1 MEYNIVP
8 VKGLKYSNFK
18 QLGKKHSFTGDFGI
32 AYPIYAKECVA
43 GDVLRLGVAN
53 VTDFLPMI
61 SPLHADVYFNTFA
74 AFVPARLY
82 DERFPKFLKGLNA
95 DDSEYSTPRKSIQDV
110 YSQWSD
116 LGADVDDRYDN
127 IVHDLYDFCLQ
138 RGLEN
143 TINVYYTTTISQS
156 LLDQNMIDISDPH
169 LPKAQQLIVD
179 AVRDLFSSYDK
190 FKTFFYT
197 ALTGNSSKLACLK
210 LLPFVYG
217 NLFDHLG
224 YPTIDLIFEQF
235 FRVGIVCNYFSSEG
249 VPVLEA
255 NTSLLYMLDT
265 PDTSGQTWYNVTSL
279 TYIHLNY
286 NGRVYTISDFLS
298 AFTSDYILPDRFF
311 AYWYFYDDW
320 FAHPDFDDPL
330 GCRWLYSNELGVPN
344 DEFELMEGKRVRVS
358 FVPFNILWEKDYF
371 TSCLKNAQRGTAPAL
386 PITVTGDVTGISA
399 STSLTGGSVTSRLQ
413 WNQGDE
419 WEENNY
425 LNQYQNG
432 TDGFDIGVYAGNG
445 TSDGTL
451 AFGDSNNYFGNA
463 RERTID
469 AFSKFLGANEINNTF
484 VPPTATT
491 TITGQLSGLDVVSF
505 DISDFR
511 YANALQR
518 FAELNNI
525 AGRRWT
531 DFLKIQYGTAPRDDV
546 LERPDYFGRNHV
558 PVNFG
563 KILSTVG
570 TEQSPLGSFA
580 GVANEAGIDQFRD
593 YNPRE
598 PGTVIIIACF
608 SVKTGYMSQGIPRE
622 MLRKTRFDYYNSL
635 FAGIGD
641 QEVFTRELFNDYSSE
656 DPDNPS
662 ILGFEGRFDEYRI
675 DHDDVAGFLRSGA
688 YQTFVLNRKFGSA
701 PSLNSQFVHMHIDKT
716 RFLAVPSDPT
726 FVCHAHIINRTSR
739 PIPERSIP
747 NLGL

>member
-18 QLGKKHSFTGDFGI
+18 QLGKKHSFTGDFGV

-110 YSQWSD
+110 YAQWSD
-116 LGADVDDRYDN
+116 LGEDVEDRYDN
-127 IVHDLYDFCLQ
+127 IVHDLYDFCIQ

-143 TINVYYTTTISQS
+143 TVNVYYTTTISQS
-156 LLDQNMIDISDPH
+156 LKDANMIDISDPH
-169 LPKAQQLIVD
+169 LPKSQQLVVD
-179 AVRDLFSSYDK
+179 SVRKLFSSYEN
-190 FKTFFYT
+190 FKEFFYST
-197 ALTGNSSKLACLK
+197 FVGNAAKLACLK

-224 YPTIDLIFEQF
+224 YPTLDLIFEQY
-235 FRVGIVCNYFSSEG
+235 FRVGITCNAISAQG
-249 VPVLEA
+249 VPVLNA
-255 NTSLLYMLDT
+255 TTALLYMWDT
-265 PDTSGQTWYNVTSL
+265 PSYSDQTWYDVTL
-279 TYIHLNY
+279 LDYIHINY
-286 NGRVYTISDFLS
+286 NGRVYSISQFLN

-330 GCRWLYSNELGVPN
+330 GCRWLWSNEVGVPN
-344 DEFELMEGKRVRVS
+344 DEFELMEGKRVRIS

-371 TSCLKNAQRGTAPAL
+371 TSCLKNAQRGTPPAL
-386 PITVTGDVTGISA
+386 PISITGGVSGLEA
-399 STSLTGGSVTSRLQ
+399 STVLSGGSVSSDIDFTDSVYTGYDLHSDD
-413 WNQGDE
+413 QGYLRVDT
-419 WEENNY
+419 NNSIHQLAVSDVNGDINDQNLASDLLSA
-425 LNQYQNG
+425 LNRADVSSVF
-432 TDGFDIGVYAGNG
+432 T
-445 TSDGTL
+445 
-451 AFGDSNNYFGNA
+451 
-463 RERTID
+463 
-469 AFSKFLGANEINNTF
+469 
-484 VPPTATT
+484 PPTATT
-491 TITGQLSGLDVVSF
+491 TITGNVASLDLVSF

-531 DFLKIQYGTAPRDDV
+531 DFLKIQYGTSPRDDV
-546 LERPDYFGRNHV
+546 LERPDYFGRNQV

-598 PGTVIIIACF
+598 PGIVIIIACF

-641 QEVFTRELFNDYSSE
+641 QEVFTRELFNDYASE

-675 DHDDVAGFLRSGA
+675 DHDDVSGFLRSGA

-726 FVCHAHIINRTSR
+726 FVCHAHIINRSSR